1 VWDATV
7 FTKNRERLIGG
18 DIAGKFMAAVLNKG
32 SVKAGSHHDRQ
43 VGEPLLDLAEQ
54 LQPVHAGHVDVGE
67 ERVQPSTHL
76 DDGCSRHPPLVNLLT
91 VVDHE
96 QVRNLLM
103 PGKWPQRRACAQI

>member
-1 VWDATV
+1 V

-54 LQPVHAGHVDVGE
+54 LLPVHAGHVDVGE
-67 ERVQPSTHL
+67 DRHQRGFYLTREPKRCSALRSEIKRASGRV
-76 DDGCSRHPPLVNLLT
+76 
-91 VVDHE
+91 
-96 QVRNLLM
+96 
-103 PGKWPQRRACAQI
+103 